1 MMLFHIQAC
10 GKAQTPLSLR
20 TFTFRAKRTMIRRQA
35 SWISKKYVPFSNYNL
50 SSPVQAQ
57 RSSRILEMHSW
68 IKKQIW
74 DFLGNV
80 VKAIAFMN

>member
-1 MMLFHIQAC
+1 MMQFRIQVC
-10 GKAQTPLSLR
+10 VKAQTPLSLR
-20 TFTFRAKRTMIRRQA
+20 TFTFRARRTMIRRQD

-50 SSPVQAQ
+50 SSPVQAP
-57 RSSRILEMHSW
+57 RILEMHSW